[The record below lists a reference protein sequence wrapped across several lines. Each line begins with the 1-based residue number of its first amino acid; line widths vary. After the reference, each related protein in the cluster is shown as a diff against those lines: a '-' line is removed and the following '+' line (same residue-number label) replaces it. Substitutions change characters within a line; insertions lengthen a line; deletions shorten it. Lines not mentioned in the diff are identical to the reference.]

1 MFDDFYEEHHKG
13 EEDFHHKGLMD
24 ETYEFCQPYIKRYP
38 DNIDLIRMIEPTKYK
53 VQMYTELIELIEQD
67 LISFTADYDY
77 HGNLTFLTEEDGE
90 EKEEVYKLSLEEE

>member
-13 EEDFHHKGLMD
+13 EEDYHHKGLID
-24 ETYEFCQPYIKRYP
+24 ESYDFCKPYIKRYP
-38 DNIDLIRMIEPTKYK
+38 DNIDLIRMIEPAKYK

-77 HGNLTFLTEEDGE
+77 HGSLTFITEEGGE

>member
-1 MFDDFYEEHHKG
+1 
-13 EEDFHHKGLMD
+13 MD

-77 HGNLTFLTEEDGE
+77 HGNLTFLTEEDGV